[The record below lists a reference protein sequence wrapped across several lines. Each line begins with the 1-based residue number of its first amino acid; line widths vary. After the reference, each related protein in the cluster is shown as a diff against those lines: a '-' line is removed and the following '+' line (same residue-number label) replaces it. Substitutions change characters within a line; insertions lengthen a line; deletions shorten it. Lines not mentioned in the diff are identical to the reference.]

1 MAEGLI
7 GGLSS
12 TPEVAVLCCVLLK
25 KYFLDPR
32 STANLSPEDLE
43 RLKAS
48 VEASFDFENQPLHLL
63 KRKGDVLSKLYSK
76 LNKKQELLQWL
87 TSQCSNES
95 AKVRQFAMYVL
106 ETLSEVELSS
116 EELSGAKDQFT
127 AIFSQALQDSEVQV
141 RVAALQAVS
150 AFLSGIDDTAIA
162 LSFAQI
168 LPTLVDV
175 IVDALRN
182 DEDQGRKALESL
194 CELTSAH
201 PEVWKTESYLSK
213 LLNVVSE
220 ITQTT

>member
-1 MAEGLI
+1 
-7 GGLSS
+7 
-12 TPEVAVLCCVLLK
+12 
-25 KYFLDPR
+25 
-32 STANLSPEDLE
+32 
-43 RLKAS
+43 
-48 VEASFDFENQPLHLL
+48 
-63 KRKGDVLSKLYSK
+63 
-76 LNKKQELLQWL
+76 
-87 TSQCSNES
+87 
-95 AKVRQFAMYVL
+95 MYVL